1 MTRVYLSPPDIGD
14 DERRLLLD
22 ALASGWI
29 APVGPHLDAF
39 EHQLAGRVGVAH
51 AVATSSGTAALH
63 LAMLAIGVGPGD
75 DVLVPTFTFVATAA
89 AAMYVGARPVL
100 VDCDRDTWQIDPALV
115 AEEIET
121 RARRGTLPAAV
132 VTVDLY
138 GQTAD
143 YGALVPL
150 CEQYG
155 VPLIEDAA
163 EALGATHRGN
173 AAGSFG
179 RAAVF
184 SFNGNK
190 IITTSGGGMLVSS
203 DGELAERVRYL
214 STQAREPVTH
224 YEHRQLGYNYRMSN
238 LLAALGIAQLEGL
251 DRRLTRRRA
260 INTEYRG
267 ALGAIAGLE
276 FMPRAAYGEP
286 NDWLTCVTVD
296 PERFG
301 TTREAIRLALEEH
314 DIESRPTWKPLHLQ
328 PLLVQCPVIGGG
340 VAAEIFARG
349 LCLPSGSN
357 LADADLRRVV
367 EVIGNLATA
376 A

>member
-1 MTRVYLSPPDIGD
+1 VTRVHLSPPDVGD
-14 DERRLLLD
+14 DERRLLLE
-22 ALASGWI
+22 ALDSGWV

-39 EHQLAGRVGVAH
+39 EKQMARYVGVSH

-63 LAMLAIGVGPGD
+63 LALLVSGVGTGD
-75 DVLVPTFTFVATAA
+75 EVLVPTFTFVATAA

-100 VDCDRDTWQIDPALV
+100 VDCDPGTWQMDPALV
-115 AEEIET
+115 ADELES
-121 RARRGTLPAAV
+121 RARRGKLPGAV
-132 VTVDLY
+132 VAVDLY

-143 YGALVPL
+143 YGTLVPL

-163 EALGATHRGN
+163 EALGATHRGR

-179 RAAVF
+179 RMAVF

-203 DGELAERVRYL
+203 DGALAERARYL

-251 DRRLTRRRA
+251 DRRLARRRA
-260 INTEYRG
+260 INKEYRA
-267 ALGAIAGLE
+267 ALGAVAGID
-276 FMPRAAYGEP
+276 FMPRAGYGEP
-286 NDWLTCVTVD
+286 NDWLTCVLVD
-296 PERFG
+296 PVQFG

-328 PLLVQCPVIGGG
+328 PLLAECAVVGGG
-340 VAAEIFARG
+340 VAADIFARG

-357 LADADLRRVV
+357 LSDTDLRRVV
-367 EVIGNLATA
+367 EVVGDLASDA
-376 A
+376 